1 MRDRGKKERKF
12 WQDARG
18 FTLVEL
24 IITIAV
30 LAVVTIPILSYFT
43 DAAKHNANSRMKQNA
58 SVLAQDILEEFKNS
72 TYSLDNPAVVCSAK
86 PEWSISS
93 PADADGVYELST
105 NVTMDKNSYQAKAK
119 ITPIKEVSKSAP
131 LTSKEYKDF
140 VIGTMDSAKDIMA
153 SEHGQTLL
161 SAGLSFA
168 GYHSNACSAV
178 GTTPTMTAEQFQ
190 NNLDCT
196 IIISAETNPD
206 KAGYDIF
213 RVKYR
218 YTYRGGSYPKGITAG
233 SKYEEI
239 VQTSSIDVS
248 KLENIY
254 IFYSPSTAMGA
265 ADTIAFEVNDGGNL
279 AANAG
284 DLNLFVIAQS
294 SVPNGT
300 STTDI
305 PTGYT
310 VRAPGYKLNFSS
322 SMSGANDFEDKIKK
336 LYLNLSSANGELGS
350 GTVAGKAQ
358 TNSAGEYTLVH
369 SEDINRLADIT
380 VTLTR
385 AAGSVNAGKQVVEVH
400 GSKIQN

>member
-1 MRDRGKKERKF
+1 MRDRGKRERKF

-18 FTLVEL
+18 FTLIEL
-24 IITIAV
+24 IITIAI

-58 SVLAQDILEEFKNS
+58 SVLAQDILEELKNS
-72 TYSLDNPAVVCSAK
+72 TYSLDNPTVVCSAK
-86 PEWSISS
+86 PGWSIFS
-93 PADADGVYELST
+93 PADADGSYVIST
-105 NVTMDKNSYQAKAK
+105 KITMDKNSYDATAR
-119 ITPIKEVSKSAP
+119 ITPVKEVSKLSSS
-131 LTSKEYKDF
+131 TSKEYKDY
-140 VIGTMDSAKDIMA
+140 VIGTMDSSKDIMA

-168 GYHSNACSAV
+168 GYHNNACSAD
-178 GTTPTMTAEQFQ
+178 GTAPTMTAEQFQ

-196 IIISAETNPD
+196 IIISAESNPD

-218 YTYRGGSYPKGITAG
+218 YTYRGGSYPKGITAN

-239 VQTSSIDVS
+239 VHTSSIDVS
-248 KLENIY
+248 KLDNIY
-254 IFYSPSTAMGA
+254 IFYSPSIAMGA
-265 ADTIAFEVNDGGNL
+265 ADTIAFQVNDGGNL
-279 AANAG
+279 ASNAG

-294 SVPNGT
+294 SVANGT
-300 STTDI
+300 PAADV

-310 VRAPGYKLNFSS
+310 TRSPGYKLNFDE
-322 SMSGANDFEDKIKK
+322 SMTGANDFVGKIKK
-336 LYLNLSSANGELGS
+336 LYLNLSSADGELGS

-369 SEDINRLADIT
+369 SKDVNRLADIT

-400 GSKIQN
+400 GSKIQD